1 MTIKVKF
8 IECEHECGGKPIK
21 FATPGVKG
29 FKCSNC
35 GAEVITD
42 WGTNPSTNTPPEN
55 KEKVKRRYF

>member
-1 MTIKVKF
+1 MKIRF
-8 IECEHECGGKPIK
+8 IQCEHECGGKPIK

-42 WGTNPSTNTPPEN
+42 WGTNPSASNAQPEN